1 MRRSRSV
8 PWRGSPPTRDTIS
21 RSESPPPRLKKKG
34 AFMPPCPWRWSAA
47 RSECGPATEPEVLL
61 PIVLLFQERYREVE
75 PDRPERRG
83 PQDAGADRRTHMHGV
98 VERAIRVR
106 RRTNRPLDFLA
117 CCREVE
123 RTFVVPD
130 RARVGEH
137 GELHTRILGQE
148 VERRLQLHA
157 RAPVHRA
164 TERIAGRSIEVELG
178 EVARA
183 NSRRSEA
190 ANKLRAH
197 LEVVKHAQLGA
208 LVGESLAAEAVYD
221 TALQGQQTD
230 DIRQNL
236 VVALYIGR
244 CPQIGDVAADAGE
257 VLPQDSEDTAG
268 RIAIVVQ
275 RVVAQVVAD
284 HRGEHGALSKL
295 APHRQRGLAIREAV
309 GVERE

>member
-75 PDRPERRG
+75 PDRPERRR
-83 PQDAGADRRTHMHGV
+83 PQDTRADRRTDVHGV
-98 VERAIRVR
+98 VARALRVC
-106 RRTNRPLDFLA
+106 RRTDRPLDFFP

-123 RTFVVPD
+123 RTLVVPA
-130 RARVGEH
+130 RARVGDARQ
-137 GELHTRILGQE
+137 LHTRLRGQD

-164 TERIAGRSIEVELG
+164 TKRIAGRSIEVELG

-183 NSRRSEA
+183 NSRRSKA

-197 LEVVKHAQLGA
+197 LEVVEHAQLGA
-208 LVGESLAAEAVYD
+208 LVGERLAAEAID
-221 TALQGQQTD
+221 DAALQGQQ
-230 DIRQNL
+230 
-236 VVALYIGR
+236 A
-244 CPQIGDVAADAGE
+244 
-257 VLPQDSEDTAG
+257 
-268 RIAIVVQ
+268 
-275 RVVAQVVAD
+275 
-284 HRGEHGALSKL
+284 H
-295 APHRQRGLAIREAV
+295 
-309 GVERE
+309 